1 MGIRKERVRRLCLRH
16 KQTVAMSAQEG
27 YSSLQ
32 EADGAASSCPESEI
46 DEATK
51 PPRQQGS
58 FWRGLSPRKRVWKRE
73 ERRCEGHAKV
83 KNTWHLRTSRPSSQP
98 FAVVVWDASERT
110 DELIREVSTSQR
122 ISFVASVSR
131 GQQIGALFVA
141 RTKKLAADQSES
153 TAHGRNR
160 GGQSNIETSGN
171 TSAPLVG
178 RTRV

>member
-1 MGIRKERVRRLCLRH
+1 
-16 KQTVAMSAQEG
+16 MSAQEG

-32 EADGAASSCPESEI
+32 EADGAASSCPPESEI

-51 PPRQQGS
+51 PPRRQGS
-58 FWRGLSPRKRVWKRE
+58 FWRRLSPRKRVWKRE

-98 FAVVVWDASERT
+98 FAVVWDAVSGGRAHS
-110 DELIREVSTSQR
+110 RVSTSQR
-122 ISFVASVSR
+122 ISCLAGTADWCFVC
-131 GQQIGALFVA
+131 

-160 GGQSNIETSGN
+160 GGQSSIETSG
-171 TSAPLVG
+171 
-178 RTRV
+178 